1 MEYAACSHKGGDLAT
16 VRRRAAAFLDNL
28 SGEES
33 RGPVARQSWIIKW
46 TKIGEEQC
54 RVGDLKAGKGDSNE
68 AAEARLCALTAFEVA
83 RRLLDEND
91 PQCGE
96 VTAKIEAGIQ
106 CLEVALAKVERVKI
120 ASCDYTELLA
130 YYVPAGNDRLPTP
143 AVICISMEDESETTL
158 LARLLP
164 AVIDRGMSLLVVS
177 HRDVSNPAWGL
188 SQALLSSCLDYLSA
202 RPGVDAARIGVYGEG
217 MSAALAT
224 DFAASDRR
232 LAAVVC
238 DGGLWN
244 WTRMRASVGWM
255 TGVADAPEQ
264 GRVTAHRT
272 QLMRR
277 LRCPVL
283 VVTGGR
289 GFVSVSEAMKLQTE
303 CIEERIDLDL
313 AMPRMIKSSGGCIE
327 NFVTLDDCIF
337 GWLKQKL
344 AFSAAPSSEPKD
356 LPDIRSQVLGP

>member
-1 MEYAACSHKGGDLAT
+1 MEYAVCSHKGGDLSS

-28 SGEES
+28 TGEES
-33 RGPVARQSWIIKW
+33 RGTTARQNSITKW
-46 TKIGEEQC
+46 TNIGDEQC
-54 RVGDLKAGKGDSNE
+54 LVGDLKARKGDSNE

-91 PQCGE
+91 PQCEE
-96 VTAKIEAGIQ
+96 VSAKIEAGIE
-106 CLEVALAKVERVKI
+106 CLEGALAKIERVKI

-130 YYVPAGNDRLPTP
+130 YYVPAGNHDLPTP
-143 AVICISMEDESETTL
+143 AVICISMEDESEATL

-164 AVIDRGMSLLVVS
+164 AAINRDMSLLVVS
-177 HRDVSNPAWGL
+177 HRDVSNPARGL

-202 RPGVDAARIGVYGEG
+202 RSDVDAARIGVYGEG

-224 DFAASDRR
+224 DFAVSDRR
-232 LAAVVC
+232 LAAAVC

-244 WTRMRASVGWM
+244 WTRMRASVVWM
-255 TGVADAPEQ
+255 SRIANEPEE
-264 GRVTAHRT
+264 GMVSAHRS

-289 GFVSVSEAMKLQTE
+289 GVVSVSEAMKLQTE

-313 AMPRMIKSSGGCIE
+313 AMPRMIKSSGGSIE
-327 NFVTLDDCIF
+327 NFVTSDDCIL

-344 AFSAAPSSEPKD
+344 AFAAAPSSQQKD
-356 LPDIRSQVLGP
+356 LPDINSQVLGL